1 VSGDLRKISLLAVVL
16 LVLLRISIGWH
27 LMYEGL
33 WKLSTLKTSTPWS
46 AEGYLKNATG
56 PMRGTFREMTGDPND
71 LKWLDHGHMTAKWD
85 GWRERFLAHY
95 PAVDQPNSV
104 SKQPVQDRLN
114 RLMDGQDAF
123 AAALESLPPD
133 FDLANVGGVSKK
145 AIKFDAKAKRL
156 IVDGK
161 LHLLP
166 IERDRLVDAAEKAKP
181 EDKAAQAP
189 FDDFIKAVKEVAKLS
204 SRLSFHERLTALL
217 KQDPERVGVMLKAN
231 AGGKGGDDGDASA
244 GDSASKQTPV
254 VIGDVD
260 KYKNYLAFYEQQ
272 YAKAKTKSDWDH
284 LGKQWIEVQ
293 QLRRDLVGPV
303 QALEQELFTS
313 AEELLSVEQLAT
325 GPVAPAASPIRG
337 INLRTMWGLT
347 IFGLLLM
354 LGLFTRLS
362 ALGGAALLTLFYL
375 AMPPWPGV
383 QEIPSIEHNLFVN
396 KIFVEMVALLAIAA
410 MPSGKW
416 FGLDAAVSVLFTR
429 RPKNE
434 SEKK

>member
-1 VSGDLRKISLLAVVL
+1 MSGDLRKISLLAVVL

-33 WKLSTLKTSTPWS
+33 WKLSTLNTSTPWS

-325 GPVAPAASPIRG
+325 GPVAPAASPIRS

-396 KIFVEMVALLAIAA
+396 KNFVEMVALLAIAA

>member
-1 VSGDLRKISLLAVVL
+1 MSGDLRKISLLAVVL

-244 GDSASKQTPV
+244 GDSASKQPPV

-260 KYKNYLAFYEQQ
+260 KYKNYLAFDEQQ
-272 YAKAKTKSDWDH
+272 IISASNGSRSSSFAAIWWGQCRLSNKSCS
-284 LGKQWIEVQ
+284 
-293 QLRRDLVGPV
+293 LRR
-303 QALEQELFTS
+303 
-313 AEELLSVEQLAT
+313 
-325 GPVAPAASPIRG
+325 
-337 INLRTMWGLT
+337 
-347 IFGLLLM
+347 
-354 LGLFTRLS
+354 
-362 ALGGAALLTLFYL
+362 
-375 AMPPWPGV
+375 
-383 QEIPSIEHNLFVN
+383 
-396 KIFVEMVALLAIAA
+396 
-410 MPSGKW
+410 
-416 FGLDAAVSVLFTR
+416 
-429 RPKNE
+429 KNC
-434 SEKK
+434 

>member
-1 VSGDLRKISLLAVVL
+1 MSGDLRKISLLAVVL

-325 GPVAPAASPIRG
+325 GPVAPAASPIRS

-375 AMPPWPGV
+375 AMPPWHGV

-396 KIFVEMVALLAIAA
+396 KNFVEMVALLAIAA

>member
-1 VSGDLRKISLLAVVL
+1 
-16 LVLLRISIGWH
+16 
-27 LMYEGL
+27 MYEGL

-56 PMRGTFREMTGDPND
+56 PMRNTFRAMTGDPND
-71 LKWLDHGHMTAKWD
+71 LKWLDHKQMSEKWNA
-85 GWRERFLAHY
+85 WRERFLAHY
-95 PAVDQPNSV
+95 PGVDQPNSV
-104 SKQPVQDRLN
+104 SKQPVQDRLA
-114 RLMDGQDAF
+114 RLMDGQDSF
-123 AAALESLPPD
+123 AVALEALPPG
-133 FDLANVGGVSKK
+133 FDLASVSGVNKK
-145 AIKFDAKAKRL
+145 AIRYDEKAKRL

-166 IERDRLVDAAEKAKP
+166 VERDRLIDVAEKAKP
-181 EDKAAQAP
+181 AEKDGQAP

-204 SRLSFHERLTALL
+204 SRLSFHERLTAML
-217 KQDPERVGVMLKAN
+217 KQDPERVGIMHSKSAAKGASEEADV
-231 AGGKGGDDGDASA
+231 GGDDST
-244 GDSASKQTPV
+244 SKEPPV
-254 VIGDVD
+254 VVGDVD
-260 KYKNYLAFYEQQ
+260 KYKNYLAYYEKN
-272 YAKAKTKSDWDH
+272 YAKAKTKSDWNH
-284 LGKQWIEVQ
+284 LEKQWIEVQ

-313 AEELLSVEQLAT
+313 AEELLSVEQLAA
-325 GPVAPAASPIRG
+325 GPVPSAPSPIRS

-354 LGLFTRLS
+354 LGLFTRFS

-410 MPSGKW
+410 LPSGKW
-416 FGLDAAVSVLFTR
+416 FGLDAAVSVLLTR
-429 RPKNE
+429 RPKDDG
-434 SEKK
+434 KQR

>member
-1 VSGDLRKISLLAVVL
+1 MSGDLRKISLLAVVL

-46 AEGYLKNATG
+46 DEGYLKNATG

-133 FDLANVGGVSKK
+133 FDLAKVGGVSKK

-325 GPVAPAASPIRG
+325 GPVAPAASPIRS

-383 QEIPSIEHNLFVN
+383 QEIPSIEHNLYVN

>member
-1 VSGDLRKISLLAVVL
+1 MSGDLRKISLLAVVL

-46 AEGYLKNATG
+46 AEGYLKNSTG
-56 PMRGTFREMTGDPND
+56 PMRGTFRAMTGDPND
-71 LKWLDHGHMTAKWD
+71 LKWLDYDHMTAKWND
-85 GWRERFLAHY
+85 WRERFSSHY
-95 PAVDQPNSV
+95 DLNEAQQGRLHLLMDPFESFSV
-104 SKQPVQDRLN
+104 SLP
-114 RLMDGQDAF
+114 
-123 AAALESLPPD
+123 SLPPG
-133 FDLANVGGVSKK
+133 FELESVGGINKK
-145 AIKFDAKAKRL
+145 AIRYDTKEKTL
-156 IVDGK
+156 VVDGK

-166 IERDRLVDAAEKAKP
+166 AERDKLIEAAQKAKQDAS
-181 EDKAAQAP
+181 EGQEQ
-189 FDDFIKAVKEVAKLS
+189 FDAFIRAVNSAYKSS
-204 SRLSFHERLTALL
+204 SRLRFHERLTALL
-217 KQDPERVGVMLKAN
+217 KGDPERVGVMLQTKPA
-231 AGGKGGDDGDASA
+231 ARGVPDEAAADADDS
-244 GDSASKQTPV
+244 SSKPTPV

-260 KYKNYLAFYEQQ
+260 KYKNYLAYYERN
-272 YAKAKTKSDWDH
+272 YAKAKTKSDWNH
-284 LGKQWIEVQ
+284 LEKQWIEVQ

-313 AEELLSVEQLAT
+313 AEELLSVEQLAA
-325 GPVAPAASPIRG
+325 GPVPPAATPIRS

-347 IFGLLLM
+347 ICGLLLM

-362 ALGGAALLTLFYL
+362 ALGGAALLALFYL

-396 KIFVEMVALLAIAA
+396 KIFVEMIALLAIAA
-410 MPSGKW
+410 IPSGKW

-434 SEKK
+434 PKKK

>member
-1 VSGDLRKISLLAVVL
+1 MVL

-293 QLRRDLVGPV
+293 QRRRDLVGPV

-325 GPVAPAASPIRG
+325 GPVAPAASPIRS

-396 KIFVEMVALLAIAA
+396 KNFVEMVALLAIAA